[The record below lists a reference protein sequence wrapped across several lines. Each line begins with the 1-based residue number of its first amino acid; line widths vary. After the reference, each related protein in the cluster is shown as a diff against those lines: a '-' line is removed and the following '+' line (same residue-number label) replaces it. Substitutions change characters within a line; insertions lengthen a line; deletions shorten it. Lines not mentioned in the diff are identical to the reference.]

1 MLVDCINDKIIEPCD
16 FNNGDYLN
24 TVFLRKKKDSTIENP
39 KYRMILNMKALNKSY
54 VELIHHK
61 MSSLQT
67 CLDLMEP
74 NWYLASIDLKNAF
87 YTIPMDKEFTKYLK
101 FCVDG
106 NYYKFLVLP
115 MGYRDAPRI
124 FCKILKPVLAH
135 LRKEGFCRLSI
146 STTFSSR
153 VLLMN
158 NAKIMSKIL

>member
-1 MLVDCINDKIIEPCD
+1 
-16 FNNGDYLN
+16 
-24 TVFLRKKKDSTIENP
+24 
-39 KYRMILNMKALNKSY
+39 MILNMKALNKSY

-135 LRKEGFCRLSI
+135 LRKKGFLSSLYVTRLRHRWPGVFINSFP
-146 STTFSSR
+146 SPWHGHSHRCT
-153 VLLMN
+153 
-158 NAKIMSKIL
+158 